1 MEDRFIARKII
12 NLFNKAHNLAFL
24 SNSSTKVN
32 YNLVKLFNTTFDDQ
46 FKDNP
51 LYIGENIKLENISF
65 KSQDN
70 INLSGTIYR
79 NPVKTNKWIIGLHGY
94 SSSGIAKLFS
104 IWNYRELGYNLM
116 VFDFRCHGNSEND
129 VITLGYKEN
138 WDLKA
143 AVEYLWSNEVVE
155 LIGISGT
162 SMGAFT
168 LNYFSVT
175 EEEFIRKHKIKFGI
189 SDSTFLSAPRALE
202 YLISHQAPTIFGNY
216 LSVIKKDI
224 IDIYREEKNVNLEN
238 LDYLKLIPKNLK
250 SFPILLIHTI
260 DDNVTHYQDSVKIYE
275 AKNKAE
281 KNPGNEIKLFESG
294 GHTKAIVKNY
304 DEYMKV
310 SNQFIINNQ

>member
-1 MEDRFIARKII
+1 MEDRFIARKLI

-24 SNSSTKVN
+24 SSSTTKVN
-32 YNLVKLFNTTFDDQ
+32 YNLVKLFNTAFNDE
-46 FKDNP
+46 FKNNP
-51 LYIGENIKLENISF
+51 LYIGDGVKLETINF
-65 KSQDN
+65 KSEDN
-70 INLSGTIYR
+70 LNLSGTIYR

-116 VFDFRCHGNSEND
+116 VFDFRCHGNSDND
-129 VITLGYKEN
+129 IITLGYKEN

-143 AVEYLWSNEVVE
+143 AIKYLWANEVVE
-155 LIGISGT
+155 SIGISGT

-168 LNYFSVT
+168 LNYFSIT
-175 EEEFIRKHKIKFGI
+175 EEEFIRKHKVKFGI
-189 SDSTFLSAPRALE
+189 SDSTFMSAPKALE
-202 YLISHQAPTIFGNY
+202 YLINHQAPSIFGNY
-216 LSVIKKDI
+216 LSVVKQDI
-224 IDIYREEKNVNLEN
+224 IDIYRDENDVNLDN

-260 DDNVTHYQDSVKIYE
+260 DDDVTNYQDSVKIYE
-275 AKNKAE
+275 AKTNAE
-281 KNPGNEIKLFESG
+281 KSANNELKLFESG